1 MTDYRVRRKVH
12 PQGGSLLVA
21 LPRLWAEAK
30 GLDRVGS
37 EVDLV
42 FNGIVRILPVEGA
55 SALETP
61 RRKR

>member
-21 LPRLWAEAK
+21 LPRLWAEAN
-30 GLDRVGS
+30 GLDHDGS
-37 EVDLV
+37 EVEIV
-42 FNGIVRILPVEGA
+42 FNGTVRILPVENA
-55 SALETP
+55 PETP